1 VTDVRRAPI
10 RPLASAPPPRPAV
23 TSDLAPPTRPAPV
36 GVPGSL
42 RASAWLWFA
51 GFCAGLYGLAVSVA
65 DYDGWHRA
73 LTEQG
78 RADQPEA
85 TAALVRSGVDLTI
98 LLAVAG
104 SAVLIAVSALCL
116 VRALRPGPAAR
127 WLLTCTG
134 LLTLGA
140 VLVDQGLVERG
151 ADGARTAFLVQGGL
165 VVLGLL
171 TLFSRSSR
179 SWFRQHLD

>member
-1 VTDVRRAPI
+1 MTDVRRAPI
-10 RPLASAPPPRPAV
+10 RPASAPPPRPAV
-23 TSDLAPPTRPAPV
+23 TSDLAPPTRPARV
-36 GVPGSL
+36 GIPGSL
-42 RASAWLWFA
+42 RVSAWLWFA
-51 GFCAGLYGLAVSVA
+51 GFGAGLYGLAVSVA

-104 SAVLIAVSALCL
+104 SGVLIAVSALCL
-116 VRALRPGPAAR
+116 VRALRPRPAAR
-127 WLLTCTG
+127 WLLTCTA

-140 VLVDQGLVERG
+140 VLVDQGLVERAAG
-151 ADGARTAFLVQGGL
+151 GARTAFLAQGGL
-165 VVLGLL
+165 VVLALL

-179 SWFRQHLD
+179 TWFRQHLD